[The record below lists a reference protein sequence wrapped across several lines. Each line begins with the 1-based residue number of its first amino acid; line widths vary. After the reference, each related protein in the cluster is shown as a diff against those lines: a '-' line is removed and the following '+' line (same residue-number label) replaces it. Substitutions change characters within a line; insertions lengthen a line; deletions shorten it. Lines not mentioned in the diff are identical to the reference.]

1 MMMMMIMMI
10 MLMMRMTM
18 TMTMIVVMS
27 CVNSTSYILTE
38 RPSTSQ
44 NSFCHCLYFLFS
56 YKRSAALG
64 QFVIHRGLIIS
75 VMQVGWQALHFNF
88 S

>member
-1 MMMMMIMMI
+1 MI
-10 MLMMRMTM
+10 RMTM

-27 CVNSTSYILTE
+27 CGNSTSYVLME
-38 RPSTSQ
+38 RTSTSQ
-44 NSFCHCLYFLFS
+44 NSFCYRLYFLSS

-75 VMQVGWQALHFNF
+75 VMQVGWHALHLN
-88 S
+88 SPYSIRKTS